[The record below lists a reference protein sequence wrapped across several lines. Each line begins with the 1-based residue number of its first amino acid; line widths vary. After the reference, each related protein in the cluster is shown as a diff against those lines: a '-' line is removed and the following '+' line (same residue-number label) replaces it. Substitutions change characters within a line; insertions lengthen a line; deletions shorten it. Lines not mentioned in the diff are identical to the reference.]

1 MTQRPVLER
10 LCPTG
15 SSLGL
20 HHEGRGDTAVYRV
33 RSWPDTR
40 VAHTSYSCE
49 DLSRA
54 LDLAGALDAAGWP
67 VCRDRPIPRTRDSL
81 ACVLVGKR
89 GGATASWSG
98 AQTGRHLD
106 EGLVVPAGRALRLV
120 VVADTHSRPHP
131 ASHGFIAALAPD
143 AILHAGDIGSLELLD
158 RLRDIAP
165 TIAVRGNIDAPAP
178 EVPDTVA
185 LRINDDDD
193 RAVLTL
199 LLTHIG
205 LTGPRLRADTARA
218 AGAHQAAMVVCGH
231 SHVPF
236 IGYDRDLVVFNP
248 GSIGPRRFALPITFG
263 VMEVSRA
270 KLDLRHIS
278 AETGAP
284 WSP

>member
-1 MTQRPVLER
+1 M
-10 LCPTG
+10 
-15 SSLGL
+15 
-20 HHEGRGDTAVYRV
+20 
-33 RSWPDTR
+33 
-40 VAHTSYSCE
+40 
-49 DLSRA
+49 
-54 LDLAGALDAAGWP
+54 
-67 VCRDRPIPRTRDSL
+67 
-81 ACVLVGKR
+81 GKR

-98 AQTGRHLD
+98 AHKGRHLD
-106 EGLVVPAGRALRLV
+106 EKLVVPAGRALRLV
-120 VVADTHSRPHP
+120 VVADTHGRPHP
-131 ASHGFIAALAPD
+131 ASHGLIAALALD
-143 AILHAGDIGSLELLD
+143 AILHAGDIGSLELLN

-165 TIAVRGNIDAPAP
+165 TIAVRGNIDTPAP

-185 LRINDDDD
+185 LRINDDD

-236 IGYDRDLVVFNP
+236 IGRDRDLVVFNP
-248 GSIGPRRFALPITFG
+248 GSIGPRRFTLPITFG
-263 VMEVSRA
+263 VIDVSRA